1 MSVLVIHEV
10 GLDDAGIYTCC
21 VANIHGEEK
30 CRAEVTVGDVRA
42 HFLTSFA
49 EHTNLTEHQNLELE
63 CELSDGEAVIQW
75 LKNGVPIH
83 ESGKVEMYRSGPLR
97 RLVVKDVM
105 QQDSGEYMC
114 QTTDER
120 SYTRTRFVT

>member
-10 GLDDAGIYTCC
+10 TADDAGVYECR
-21 VANIHGEEK
+21 VQNIHGTEK
-30 CRAEVTVGDVRA
+30 CRAEVTIGDVRA
-42 HFLTSFA
+42 HFLTSFP
-49 EHTNLTEHQNLELE
+49 EHTHLTEHKNLELE
-63 CELSDGEAVIQW
+63 CELSDEEAVIQW
-75 LKNGVPIH
+75 LKNGVALR
-83 ESGKVEMYRSGPLR
+83 ESDKVQLFKSGPLR

-120 SYTRTRFVT
+120 SYTRTR